1 MKKLSMSLIGLSILS
16 FAIYSCYKPSS
27 SSIPTPKSSYN
38 KVVYVGNL
46 GGEAY
51 SCILCES
58 PIRGRCKN
66 GGPNGTCMPGSGK
79 DCPPIKGKIV
89 IDNAL
94 SQGQQLGIN
103 FTTES
108 VLNNLYSF
116 RDNYLRNSARGIEYM
131 NLYYLLTDELFDNN
145 IVYSI
150 SDAVYIFNTINDYVI
165 PNINELMSNPTSQN
179 ILIDNDER
187 DAIINFINWACNL
200 ESKQEYK
207 NVINSIR
214 SDFLSQCNK
223 SNQEVNS
230 FITTP

>member
-1 MKKLSMSLIGLSILS
+1 
-16 FAIYSCYKPSS
+16 
-27 SSIPTPKSSYN
+27 
-38 KVVYVGNL
+38 
-46 GGEAY
+46 
-51 SCILCES
+51 
-58 PIRGRCKN
+58 
-66 GGPNGTCMPGSGK
+66 MPGSGK

-116 RDNYLRNSARGIEYM
+116 RDNYLRNSARGFEYM

-187 DAIINFINWACNL
+187 DAIINFINWAYNL